1 MNNSI
6 PGKVFGLFFVTLIT
20 LSLILLGF
28 SPGMAASSSPIMES
42 MPGRQVI
49 LRADPQ
55 FFPARVAPPKESEL
69 GIQTATINVTYN
81 SFTPQAQAAFQQ
93 AVNIWASLI
102 NSTVTINVTAN
113 WTPLGPGVLGSAG
126 PNNFFSDFPNAPV
139 ANRWY
144 PVGLANSLAGTDLD
158 PGFSDITANFSS
170 NFGGWYFGTDGNPGL
185 GQYDFVSVVL
195 HELGHGLGF
204 IGSLDVDDGSG
215 FTECTGTAG
224 LGCWGFGGTPLIFDQ
239 FAENGSD
246 QQLINTGLFPNPSA
260 ALANQ
265 LTSNN
270 IFFDGPNTR
279 TANGGGPAKLYTP
292 NSWQPGSSFSHLDE
306 IFNGTPNALMTFS
319 LNNGESA
326 HNPGPVTLCM
336 FQDMGWGLNP
346 VCGTSNLQITKQVV
360 GTDHSPNDP
369 VTFILTVQN
378 SGTIIATNVVV
389 TDILSVDIQGPS
401 WSASPSLGAI
411 ERGGTPYVWD
421 LANLGPGASGVITVS
436 GIIDSNL
443 LPNFAIVNTASI
455 GSLETGPNSDSSMAI
470 VGGTRIYL
478 PVIFRNN

>member
-1 MNNSI
+1 MNNLVSV
-6 PGKVFGLFFVTLIT
+6 KVFGLFFVTLIT

-28 SPGMAASSSPIMES
+28 SPGMAASSPPIQAS

-81 SFTPQAQAAFQQ
+81 GFTPQAQAAFQH
-93 AVNIWASLI
+93 AVDIWESLI
-102 NSTVTINVTAN
+102 NSSVTINVTAN

-126 PNNFFSDFPNAPV
+126 PNNFFSNFPNAPV

-158 PGFSDITANFSS
+158 AGFSDITADFSS

-204 IGSLDVDDGSG
+204 IGSLDVDNGSG

-239 FAENGSD
+239 FAENGSN
-246 QQLINTGLFPNPSA
+246 QQLINTSLFPNPSV

-279 TANGGGPAKLYTP
+279 PANSGNPAKLFTP
-292 NSWQPGSSFSHLDE
+292 NPWQPGSSFSHLDE

-319 LNNGESA
+319 LSNGESA

-336 FQDMGWGLNP
+336 FRDMGWGLNSG
-346 VCGTSNLQITKQVV
+346 CGTSALQLTKQVV
-360 GTDHSPNDP
+360 GTDHQPGDS
-369 VTFILTVQN
+369 VTFILTIQN
-378 SGTIIATNVVV
+378 NGTTIATNVVV

-401 WSASPSLGAI
+401 WLASPALGAVQQ
-411 ERGGTPYVWD
+411 GGTTYVWD
-421 LANLGPGASGVITVS
+421 LSDLAPGASGIITIF
-436 GIIDSNL
+436 GTIDPA
-443 LPNFAIVNTASI
+443 LPADFAIVNTASI
-455 GSLETGPNSDSSMAI
+455 GSLETGSNSHSSTAI

-478 PVIFRNN
+478 PIIFRN